1 MFNITSAFDSPR
13 WIEISSGLWI
23 LLLFV
28 MGIALN
34 GLTMGVFAK
43 NPKMINVN
51 TFFTIAIIV
60 NGFMSSALA
69 YIPVIIAEFSGHWLV
84 HLSEASCI
92 SEAFIV
98 YYFGIS
104 SMFYHVCIA
113 YIRYLAIVA
122 VPVIIAHVEKW
133 RVALAFAVCQLISLL
148 LAVSPLLGLG
158 SYGLEAHGTSC
169 GLAWNDRS
177 RTGLGYLMLIGIV
190 CFVVPT
196 TFMGVCYVRII
207 KTVRWND
214 LAYEF
219 FYLQVIQCCCF
230 YIVNIVLEH
239 IHKAQ

>member
-1 MFNITSAFDSPR
+1 
-13 WIEISSGLWI
+13 
-23 LLLFV
+23 
-28 MGIALN
+28 MGITLN
-34 GLTMGVFAK
+34 GLTMGVFAR

-51 TFFTIAIIV
+51 TFFIIAIIV

-69 YIPVIIAEFSGHWLV
+69 FIPVIIAEFSGHWLV

-92 SEAFIV
+92 SEAFIA

-104 SMFYHVCIA
+104 SMFYHVCIT

-122 VPVIIAHVEKW
+122 VPVINAHVEKW

-190 CFVVPT
+190 CFVTPM

-207 KTVRWND
+207 KTVR
-214 LAYEF
+214 
-219 FYLQVIQCCCF
+219 
-230 YIVNIVLEH
+230 
-239 IHKAQ
+239 